1 CVKCQ
6 HTWREYRVR
15 QQTPG
20 SFITGDQISEGI
32 PGERG
37 LFEGKVKAEVLKEV
51 VDVVSTLVDEAKFN
65 VGKDSIT
72 VKAVDP
78 AHVAMVDLTLDRG
91 AFEAYKADEGELG
104 VDMDKM
110 KEILRLA
117 KGGETISFSH
127 DEDKNRLVVTVGNTT
142 RRMALVDTAGM
153 SDPKVPS
160 LNLPAKLVVRTDELR
175 QAIRA
180 SESISDH
187 IALKASPDGF
197 EIVSEGDTDNVS
209 HLVPTASFIA
219 ACPSDDCVR
228 SRPQTPNRSRSTPYT
243 TIPIP
248 ADAGIVMIQAQK
260 IRRATP
266 HRTADSRL
274 VAPTPMI
281 AEAITRVVLTGIPAR
296 ALLASA
302 MPPPV
307 SAEKRCQGRRCVTLA

>member
-1 CVKCQ
+1 MPEVRTLRGLLGNASDPSRGRTDDA
-6 HTWREYRVR
+6 HLPMREVS
-15 QQTPG
+15 THLAGILSPATNPG
-20 SFITGDQISEGI
+20 NLITGDRISEGI

-51 VDVVSTLVDEAKFN
+51 VDVVSTLVDDAKLT

-78 AHVAMVDLTLDRG
+78 AHVAMVDLSLDRG
-91 AFEAYKADEGELG
+91 AFEAYKADECELG

-209 HLVPTASFIA
+209 HMVPKDLLEELQAKEA
-219 ACPSDDCVR
+219 VR
-228 SRPQTPNRSRSTPYT
+228 SLFPLDYFSNMVKAISS
-243 TIPIP
+243 
-248 ADAGIVMIQAQK
+248 
-260 IRRATP
+260 
-266 HRTADSRL
+266 
-274 VAPTPMI
+274 APT
-281 AEAITRVVLTGIPAR
+281 
-296 ALLASA
+296 
-302 MPPPV
+302 
-307 SAEKRCQGRRCVTLA
+307 VTLYLGSDYPVKIEFKI